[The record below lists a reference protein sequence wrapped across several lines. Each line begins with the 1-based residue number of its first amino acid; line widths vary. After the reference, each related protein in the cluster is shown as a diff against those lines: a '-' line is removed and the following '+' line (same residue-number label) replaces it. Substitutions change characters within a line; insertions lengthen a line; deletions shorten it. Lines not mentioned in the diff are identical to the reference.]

1 MLLQMAEFI
10 YLFVLPRGG
19 ELSFSILYMYHMF
32 LNQLSIHGHLGCF
45 HALDLTNIVAMNT
58 EVHMSFE
65 LDFSF
70 YRASLVAQTMK
81 SLSVVQETRVQSL
94 GWEDLLEKEMA
105 THSNI
110 LAWKIPWVEEPGR
123 LQSMGSQSWTQ
134 QSYFTF
140 TFHFIWIYIL
150 KWDCWII
157 C

>member
-1 MLLQMAEFI
+1 MLLQMAVI
-10 YLFVLPRGG
+10 YLFVCLFLAGV
-19 ELSFSILYMYHMF
+19 FSILYTYHIF
-32 LNQLSIHGHLGCF
+32 LNQLSVHGHLGCF
-45 HALDLTNIVAMNT
+45 HVLDLTNIAAMNT
-58 EVHMSFE
+58 VVHMSFE

-70 YRASLVAQTMK
+70 YRTSLVAQMMK
-81 SLSVVQETRVQSL
+81 SLPVVQETRVQSL

-105 THSNI
+105 THFNT
-110 LAWKIPWVEEPGR
+110 LAWKIPWVEEPGG

-134 QSYFTF
+134 QSYFTFTF